1 LVQSEIIIDKMFPKE
16 YLGRMPR
23 QPRLDAPGTLHHL
36 IGRGIEGTRIFRTQ
50 EDREDFLSRL
60 SQICK
65 AGGLSVYAWALLD
78 THFHLLVRTEH
89 QSLSHNMR
97 KLLTGYVVNF
107 NRRHRRWGHLFQNR
121 YKSIICEEDPYLL
134 ELTRYIHLNP
144 IRTGIAK
151 DMEELASFP
160 WTGHSALMGRVKRP
174 WQRERAVLAYFG
186 KRRRAAIANYEDYLR
201 EGIRLGKRPD
211 LVGGG
216 LIRSLGGWSQV
227 LSLRRKGERT
237 ASDERVLGSGE
248 FVEKVLSE
256 AEDKEKDTLRWRRK
270 IPDFDMLTEQ
280 IVKGESV
287 QESELRGGSRGRM
300 AARARKIFC
309 QLAVMK
315 FGYSGASVAR
325 FLGVTTSLVNRMAR
339 AKEVTELDYYVK

>member
-1 LVQSEIIIDKMFPKE
+1 
-16 YLGRMPR
+16 
-23 QPRLDAPGTLHHL
+23 
-36 IGRGIEGTRIFRTQ
+36 
-50 EDREDFLSRL
+50 LSRVG
-60 SQICK
+60 QICK

-78 THFHLLVRTEH
+78 THFHLLVRTEQ
-89 QSLSHNMR
+89 QSLSRNMR

-144 IRTGIAK
+144 IRAGIVK
-151 DMEELASFP
+151 DMEELAPFP

-174 WQRERAVLAYFG
+174 WQSEKAILAYFG
-186 KRRRAAIANYEDYLR
+186 KRKEDAIANYEDYLR
-201 EGIRLGKRPD
+201 EGIGLGKRPD

-227 LSLRRKGERT
+227 LSLRRKGERI

-270 IPDFDMLTEQ
+270 IPDFDRLTEQ
-280 IVKGESV
+280 IVKRESV

-339 AKEVTELDYYVK
+339 AKEVTELDYYIK